1 MLLSRKAIEQHTY
14 GELTNPVHIGAVEAI
29 RVGNAVAKVD
39 DQITS
44 VVGNVLRDSR
54 RGVDHHI
61 TVHCGLQET
70 LGFGVCHRNSCVT
83 EGEVLCQVLNGVTPA
98 YNGNVLSVNQVQR
111 KKERQSCLRHR

>member
-1 MLLSRKAIEQHTY
+1 MLLSRKAVKQHAH
-14 GELTNPVHIGAVEAI
+14 GELTNPVHIRTVEAV
-29 RVGNAVAKVD
+29 RVRNTIAEVD

-61 TVHCGLQET
+61 TVHRGLQKT
-70 LGFGVCHRNSCVT
+70 LGFGVRHRHSCVT

-98 YNGNVLSVNQVQR
+98 YNGNVLSVNQVQCQQ
-111 KKERQSCLRHR
+111 ERQSRLRHR